1 MRKTKQLA
9 EYLKTKSL
17 PVMHIYESLYPNE
30 EDDMVTISDDIHI
43 QVGDGYYSVVYAKS
57 DEKYKIYPTRSDMIQ
72 ILGDILIVL
81 EKDRRSKA

>member
-1 MRKTKQLA
+1 
-9 EYLKTKSL
+9 
-17 PVMHIYESLYPNE
+17 
-30 EDDMVTISDDIHI
+30 MVTISDDIHI

>member
-30 EDDMVTISDDIHI
+30 EDDMHI